1 MFGPESNPRTAAVR
15 GGGAQRRLKD
25 YGCRGP
31 ILVVAMPFEVTIDNT
46 RLPTASRAPGAVR
59 HAMALLITA
68 GLALAGG
75 RAFAAAP
82 LVTSQS
88 VMVPILVYHSVRE
101 RLPGDGAAA
110 RQYTITPSALE
121 GELRFLKQRGFVS
134 VGFDD
139 LAARIRR
146 GTPLPTPSVVIS
158 FDDGWETQ
166 YTTALPL
173 LVKYGFKATFFI
185 ITGTIGG
192 GSFMSI
198 GQLREL
204 VKQGMWIGCHT
215 ESHSFLGTVTR
226 AADLRREIIASKRT
240 LERRLGVPVTT
251 FAYPYGQCP
260 RRAVDLVKKAGYTS
274 ARGTRFGLRHDIGD
288 LFTLSGLVNVTS
300 VDDLCA
306 DLQRVQDEVEAVKP
320 GLPPPEIDPSQ
331 YIELLN

>member
-1 MFGPESNPRTAAVR
+1 MQLEDPILDTRSPSAPRTYGTMLLAV
-15 GGGAQRRLKD
+15 ARL
-25 YGCRGP
+25 
-31 ILVVAMPFEVTIDNT
+31 IA
-46 RLPTASRAPGAVR
+46 
-59 HAMALLITA
+59 A
-68 GLALAGG
+68 GLALAGA

-82 LVTSQS
+82 VVTSQS

-101 RLPGDGAAA
+101 RLPGDSAAA

-134 VGFDD
+134 VGFDE

-166 YTTALPL
+166 YSTALPL

-192 GSFMSI
+192 NSFMSV

-204 VKQGMWIGCHT
+204 LKQGMWIGCHT
-215 ESHSFLGTVTR
+215 ASHSFLGTLTR
-226 AADLRREIIASKRT
+226 AADLRREIVASKRT
-240 LERRLGVPVTT
+240 LERRLGVPITT

-260 RRAVDLVKKAGYTS
+260 RRAVDLVKKSGYTS
-274 ARGTRFGLRHDIGD
+274 ARGTQFGLRHDMAD

-320 GLPPPEIDPSQ
+320 GLPPPGLDPSQ